1 VHPQGPSLEDLRERE
16 AHLRQQRDHLL
27 EMKRKTRAQE
37 FNAYTA
43 SQSSSASKSTQVAK
57 SAARGELG
65 LGLGRGG
72 EGGQKR
78 VHNTGV
84 LCTAIAGRLKKELA
98 AQENHS

>member
-57 SAARGELG
+57 SAARGGWSGWGWEEEEKEV
-65 LGLGRGG
+65 RS
-72 EGGQKR
+72 
-78 VHNTGV
+78 GV
-84 LCTAIAGRLKKELA
+84 TTLVYFAPLLPGD
-98 AQENHS
+98 